1 MADEQVVDSLCR
13 GAEGTVDAWDVRVI
27 PDGAVFD
34 LLFDARSEFDR
45 YRVVCA
51 GVQVFDSGWRGASH
65 DDDDARVDGGV
76 AGPGRGEA
84 LDLFVKRGH
93 AQFAVAVVGGT
104 SSTVW
109 DDRVRCR
116 LP

>member
-1 MADEQVVDSLCR
+1 MVWNQAAPRNEAS
-13 GAEGTVDAWDVRVI
+13 ASGTR
-27 PDGAVFD
+27 PG
-34 LLFDARSEFDR
+34 S
-45 YRVVCA
+45 
-51 GVQVFDSGWRGASH
+51 SHASS
-65 DDDDARVDGGV
+65 GGV

-93 AQFAVAVVGGT
+93 AKFTVAVVRGT

-109 DDRVRCR
+109 DNGVRCR

>member
-1 MADEQVVDSLCR
+1 MVWNQAAPCNATS
-13 GAEGTVDAWDVRVI
+13 ASGT
-27 PDGAVFD
+27 
-34 LLFDARSEFDR
+34 RS
-45 YRVVCA
+45 
-51 GVQVFDSGWRGASH
+51 GSSHASS
-65 DDDDARVDGGV
+65 GGV